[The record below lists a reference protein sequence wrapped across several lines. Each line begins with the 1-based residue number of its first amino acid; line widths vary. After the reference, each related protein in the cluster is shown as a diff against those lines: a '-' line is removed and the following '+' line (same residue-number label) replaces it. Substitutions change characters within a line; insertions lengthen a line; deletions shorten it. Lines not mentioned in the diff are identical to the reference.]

1 MMKYLHLDCEMGGR
15 ELKYSLLTA
24 YFMVTDDKFKVLGDL
39 YLEVKPDDGDYVVSG
54 QGMGVNKINLQ
65 EHDKVAI
72 PYKEAKPLLYNFL
85 RKHSAG
91 IVNGAASPNWMPIRL
106 TPVGHGVKG
115 DISHVILRL
124 ISEGSWEQF
133 CTYHYIDTSVVL
145 QYLRA
150 IGKMPMDTEG
160 SVTALAKYFDI
171 EVGGEDHDCRV
182 DTFKTLGVFREFVRL
197 GKGGDDSPLPD
208 DFRSKGVS
216 GTVKI

>member
-24 YFMVTDDKFKVLGDL
+24 YFMVTDAKFKVLGDL
-39 YLEVKPDDGDYVVSG
+39 YLAVKPDDGDYVVSG

-65 EHDKVAI
+65 EHDKIAV

-91 IVNGAASPNWMPIRL
+91 IVNGAATPNWMPIRL

-115 DISHVILRL
+115 DINHVILRL

-133 CTYHYIDTSVVL
+133 CTYHYIDTSVFL
-145 QYLRA
+145 QILRA
-150 IGKMPMDTEG
+150 QGKMPADCDG
-160 SVTALAKYFDI
+160 SVTALADYFGIKI
-171 EVGGEDHDCRV
+171 EGDDHDCRV
-182 DTFKTLGVFREFVRL
+182 DTKKTMGVFQKML
-197 GKGGDDSPLPD
+197 SL
-208 DFRSKGVS
+208 
-216 GTVKI
+216 

>member
-15 ELKYSLLTA
+15 ELRYSLLTA

-39 YLEVKPDDGDYVVSG
+39 YLEVKPDDGDYIVSG

-65 EHDKVAI
+65 EHDKVAV

-85 RKHSAG
+85 KKHSA
-91 IVNGAASPNWMPIRL
+91 NGVSTRL

-115 DISHVILRL
+115 DINHVILRL

-150 IGKMPMDTEG
+150 IGIMPADCDG
-160 SVTALAKYFDI
+160 SVTALADYFGIKI
-171 EVGGEDHDCRV
+171 EGDDHDCRV
-182 DTFKTLGVFREFVRL
+182 DTKKTLGVFQKFVAMGR
-197 GKGGDDSPLPD
+197 GDIVILPD
-208 DFRSKGVS
+208 
-216 GTVKI
+216 

>member
-1 MMKYLHLDCEMGGR
+1 MDCEMGGR

-24 YFMVTDDKFKVLGDL
+24 YFMVTDAKFKVLGDL
-39 YLEVKPDDGDYVVSG
+39 YLAVKPDDGDYIVSG

-65 EHDKVAI
+65 AHDKIAI
-72 PYKEAKPLLYNFL
+72 SYKDAKPLLYHFL

-91 IVNGAASPNWMPIRL
+91 IVNGAVTPNWMPVRL

-115 DISHVILRL
+115 DINHVIARL

-150 IGKMPMDTEG
+150 IGKMPEDGDG
-160 SVTALAKYFDI
+160 SVTALAEYFGIKI
-171 EVGGEDHDCRV
+171 EGEDHDCRV
-182 DTFKTLGVFREFVRL
+182 DTKKTLGVFQKFVAMGR
-197 GKGGDDSPLPD
+197 GNIVILPD
-208 DFRSKGVS
+208 
-216 GTVKI
+216 